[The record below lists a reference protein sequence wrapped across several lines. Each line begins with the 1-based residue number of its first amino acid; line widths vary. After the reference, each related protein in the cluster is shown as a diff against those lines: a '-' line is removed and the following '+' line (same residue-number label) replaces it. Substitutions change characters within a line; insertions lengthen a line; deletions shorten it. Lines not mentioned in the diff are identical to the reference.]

1 MSRRDE
7 ADYVC
12 GAVDFPRTCGAT
24 TRMGTPCRLPPV
36 TGKTRCRMH
45 GGATGSGAQPG
56 NQNARTHGYYTAA
69 ARAERKRLA
78 DQLRW
83 IRKEMKALVE
93 LEP

>member
-7 ADYVC
+7 AD
-12 GAVDFPRTCGAT
+12 DLCGAT
-24 TRMGTPCRLPPV
+24 TRHGTPCRLPPV

-45 GGATGSGAQPG
+45 GGAKGSGAQPG
-56 NQNARTHGYYTAA
+56 NQNALVHGYYTAA

-83 IRKEMKALVE
+83 IRKEMRALAE
-93 LEP
+93 L